1 MRWQVVGCRM
11 VVLLVLLGLVLQAAY
26 YFNLMPLAV
35 AQQGGGNNNNNQN
48 NQNNTS
54 VAGVTVD
61 AQGVLRRQT
70 FVDPGGRLRLERMAA
85 ARAALSPD
93 VLAPSKLRKVSLN
106 KLEQAIQAANGV
118 LTEEMRHLAGLQRVR
133 YVFCYPESKDIVIAG
148 PAEGWLT
155 DPSGRVVGMNNGR
168 PVVQLQDLV
177 VALRAFP
184 PNGEATSLIGCS
196 IDPTQEG
203 LQAMQGFLAGVGSY
217 ATPAQT
223 QYIVTGL
230 QSSLGMQTVSVNGVS
245 PSTRFAQVMV
255 EADYRMK
262 LIGIG
267 LESPPVRLVS
277 FIEKADP
284 AQVSRN
290 ALFRWFFTP
299 DYQCVRVTEDGLGME
314 LVGDGVKLVG
324 EDEMVT
330 GEGDRRIAARGNR
343 ASQVFVS
350 SFTKKYSEL
359 ADRSPVYA
367 ELRNLIDLAI
377 AAAYIQHEDL
387 YAKTGWSMEFFGDEK
402 SFAVELYHAPKQVA
416 STVAAIWKGN
426 RLMTP
431 IGGGVHI
438 DATQAIDSE
447 NLLKDE
453 NGDVAKLRGQTSV
466 ELAKGQWWWD

>member
-1 MRWQVVGCRM
+1 M
-11 VVLLVLLGLVLQAAY
+11 VLLLVIVGLVLPNTPSFDLA
-26 YFNLMPLAV
+26 PRAV
-35 AQQGGGNNNNNQN
+35 AQDGDGGNGGGDDDVL
-48 NQNNTS
+48 S
-54 VAGVTVD
+54 GIAGVAVD
-61 AQGVLRRQT
+61 AQGVVRRQT
-70 FVDPGGRLRLERMAA
+70 FVDPGGRLRLQRTAA
-85 ARAALSPD
+85 ARAALNPD
-93 VLAPSKLRKVSLN
+93 VVASSKLRKVSLN
-106 KLEQAIQAANGV
+106 KLEQAIQDRNGV
-118 LTEEMRHLAGLQRVR
+118 PTEEMRYLAGLQRVR
-133 YVFCYPESKDIVIAG
+133 YVFCYPETKDIVIAG
-148 PAEGWLT
+148 PAEGWIT
-155 DPSGRVVGMNNGR
+155 DPSERVVGINNGR

-184 PNGEATSLIGCS
+184 PNGEPTPMIGCS

-203 LQAMQGFLAGVGSY
+203 LQAMQAFLQSIGSY

-223 QYIVTGL
+223 QFIVTGL
-230 QSSLGMQTVSVNGVS
+230 QNSLGMQAISVNGVS
-245 PSTRFAQVMV
+245 PSTHFAQVMV

-267 LESPPVRLVS
+267 LERPPVRLVS

-284 AQVSRN
+284 SQVARN

-314 LVGDGVKLVG
+314 LVGDGVKLIG

-330 GEGDRRIAARGNR
+330 GGGERRIASRGNR
-343 ASQVFVS
+343 ASQIFVS
-350 SFTKKYSEL
+350 SFTKTYPAL
-359 ADRSPVYA
+359 AERSPVYA
-367 ELRNLIDLAI
+367 ELRNLVDLAV

-402 SFAVELYHAPKQVA
+402 ACSVEIYNAPQQVA

-438 DATQAIDSE
+438 DAAQALDSQ
-447 NLLKDE
+447 NLLNDE
-453 NGDVAKLRGQTSV
+453 KGEVARLRGETAGQ
-466 ELAKGQWWWD
+466 LAEGRWWWD